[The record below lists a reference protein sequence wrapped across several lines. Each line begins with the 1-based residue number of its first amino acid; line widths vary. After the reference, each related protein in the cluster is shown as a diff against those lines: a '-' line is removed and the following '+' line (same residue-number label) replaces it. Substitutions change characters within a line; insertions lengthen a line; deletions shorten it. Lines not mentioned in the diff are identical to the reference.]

1 MSQPHHQRHV
11 SARFSA
17 AAHTYIAV
25 SSLQDRV
32 AHRVLELVPESFSAG
47 RLLDAGCGP
56 GRLAALARKRWPFA
70 HITGV
75 DIAQGMIDAARS
87 HFAGDDRAE
96 FKVSDIAT
104 YRAASTYDL
113 VLSSS
118 ALHWLRPFSDGLSH
132 VASLARP
139 GGLVAIGLM
148 LDGTMAELKASR
160 DAVAPGKL
168 APGRL
173 PTFFELEQAA
183 HRINGVRV
191 RRIEQ
196 ITAEYDQESAAA
208 VLRSVHDMGVTG
220 GDVSRGSKPL
230 TRTEMNALCAHYD
243 QHYASTDGVRV
254 TFAVGYLLLECNTN
268 GFVPHA

>member
-1 MSQPHHQRHV
+1 MSQSHHHRQI

-17 AAHTYIAV
+17 AAQTYIAV

-47 RLLDAGCGP
+47 RILDAGCGP
-56 GRLAALARKRWPFA
+56 GRLAALARARWPDA

-75 DIAQGMIDAARS
+75 DIAQGMINAARS
-87 HFAGDDRAE
+87 HFAGDEHAD
-96 FKVSDIAT
+96 FSVSDITT
-104 YRAASTYDL
+104 YHAASTYDL

-118 ALHWLRPFSDGLSH
+118 ALHWLRPFADGLSH
-132 VASLARP
+132 VAGLVRP

-160 DAVAPGKL
+160 DAVAPGKQAL
-168 APGRL
+168 GRL
-173 PTFFELEQAA
+173 PTFSELEQSA
-183 HRINGVRV
+183 HCIGGVRV
-191 RRIEQ
+191 RRLEQ

-230 TRTEMNALCAHYD
+230 TRTEMNALRAYYGRHF
-243 QHYASTDGVRV
+243 ASVGGVRV
-254 TFAVGYLLLECNTN
+254 TFVVGYLLLESTS
-268 GFVPHA
+268 PLH